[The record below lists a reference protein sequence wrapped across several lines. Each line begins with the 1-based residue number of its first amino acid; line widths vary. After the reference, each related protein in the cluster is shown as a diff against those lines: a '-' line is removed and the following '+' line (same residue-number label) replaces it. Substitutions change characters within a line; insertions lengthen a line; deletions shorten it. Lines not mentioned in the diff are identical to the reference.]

1 MTSGQSYH
9 WNSNA
14 ETHFLI
20 GHGMGK
26 AMIELVEDK

>member
-1 MTSGQSYH
+1 MTSGRSYH

-14 ETHFLI
+14 ETYFSI

-26 AMIELVEDK
+26 AMIELFNDK